1 LLEKDKRVRLGS
13 RSWKVIAVLTATA
26 AGLNLAS
33 TGERAAVR
41 ASGQEP
47 SRITAELAEAL
58 SRAAPAE
65 RIPVLV
71 QMAQLS
77 SSRPLSWDPDYRAAE
92 HASNLAE
99 LYSTSVAGLRSRL
112 PAGLAADVGAGRVLW
127 IGGSIAA
134 QLTSSQV
141 RMLESLPGVQRIH
154 YDGLI
159 EVELAADPTGLRLWA
174 PGLPLAVQSLEGGLP
189 WGLEAIGAPELWAA
203 GATGQG
209 TVVAIID
216 SGVDGTHPLLWR
228 KWRGNSTS
236 PAEAWFDPW
245 GLSATPVDDDF
256 TAGAGHGTIVASIAV
271 GSLEPGDTIQVLGER
286 RVVQDELEVV
296 TGVAPGAEWV
306 AANGFEDLGGVTYT
320 RSSVLLQ
327 AMQWVLDPDGD
338 PATVSD
344 VPDVLNNSWGFPPG
358 GCDGPFDR
366 AIDALEAAGVPVVF
380 AAGNLSSGFQTVAG
394 PAERA
399 DLLLNAFA
407 VGAVELDEGDI
418 VVSDNSLG
426 GPSRCAPGAVKPEV
440 VAPGEIPVVR
450 NFGPHMG
457 IVLGNSGVF
466 TSWASPHAAGALAL
480 LRGLNRA
487 VGAGDLK
494 AALFSTA
501 DDLPPP
507 GLDNR
512 SGAGLLDLVAAAEAI
527 GGLGGVR
534 LAVAHWTWDSTLASL
549 DLELHNRGRTP
560 FPGGSA
566 ELRRGAGASTLAR
579 AQAPMIG
586 AQGRG
591 RLTFSGTPDDLMSG
605 PPPSLRLESDGA
617 ILDLPISLSAATATA
632 VVLEDGDARFSLD
645 ARGRLGRVAGDP
657 GFELLG
663 GDWLTAGA
671 FLYGDGE
678 RVSDAA
684 YVDVLQQPSLKQ
696 NPVGSDTDWHDVSV
710 VAAGNGAEIDF
721 SDDRALNPLGATI
734 HQSVDLIAV
743 GDSAAFAAL
752 AMRVDYER
760 GGLPLAGLLLDWD
773 LSERD
778 SVFWDAELGASV
790 MTAADSSGPWAALAT
805 APRPPATHAAVP
817 LGTPEAGFYLL
828 GSAAGVL
835 AKLGGFTDEEKARY
849 MRLGGLGVSSSDI
862 ADWAQLVT
870 VGPLARG
877 ESMTFLAAFGS
888 SRATLRL
895 ALDSARVLAGDGN
908 GESGRSGVLAL
919 LPAYPNP
926 FDPGAG
932 AVISLPFL
940 TDRGSEPLVAR
951 LEIYTIAGRLLYSE
965 RREYGPDVPVE
976 PFRWNG
982 LLADGESAASGVYG
996 YIIRVGRER
1005 RYGKFVVLK

>member
-1 LLEKDKRVRLGS
+1 V
-13 RSWKVIAVLTATA
+13 
-26 AGLNLAS
+26 
-33 TGERAAVR
+33 

-47 SRITAELAEAL
+47 SKITAELAAAL
-58 SRAAPAE
+58 SRGAPAE
-65 RIPVLV
+65 RVPVLV
-71 QMAQLS
+71 QVNRLS
-77 SSRPLSWDPDYRAAE
+77 PARPLAFDPDSRAAV
-92 HASNLAE
+92 HASNLAD
-99 LYSTSVAGLRSRL
+99 LYSSSLARLRSGL
-112 PAGLAADVGAGRVLW
+112 PAELAADLGAGQLLW
-127 IGGSIAA
+127 IGGSVAA
-134 QLTSSQV
+134 HLTPSQV
-141 RMLESLPGVQRIH
+141 RELASQPSIQRIH

-159 EVELAADPTGLRLWA
+159 EVELAADPGAVRLWA
-174 PGLPLAVQSLEGGLP
+174 PGLPLAAQGAGGLA
-189 WGLEAIGAPELWAA
+189 WGLEALGAPELWAA

-228 KWRGNSTS
+228 SWRGTTTS

-271 GSLEPGDTIQVLGER
+271 GSLEPGDTIQVGAER
-286 RVVQDELEVV
+286 RVVEEELEVV
-296 TGVAPGAEWV
+296 TGVAPGAQWV
-306 AANGFEDLGGVTYT
+306 AANGFEGLGGVTYT

-327 AMQWVLDPDGD
+327 SMQWVLDPDGD

-380 AAGNLSSGFQTVAG
+380 AAGNLSSGFQTVAA

-407 VGAVELDEGDI
+407 VGAVELDDGEI

-426 GPSRCAPGAVKPEV
+426 GPSPCAPGAVKPEV
-440 VAPGEIPVVR
+440 VAPGEVPVVR
-450 NFGPHMG
+450 NLGPHTG
-457 IVLGNSGVF
+457 IVLGRSGVF
-466 TSWASPHAAGALAL
+466 TSWASPHVAGALAV
-480 LRGLNRA
+480 LRGLNRTA
-487 VGAGDLK
+487 SAGELK
-494 AALFSTA
+494 AALYSSA

-512 SGAGLLDLVAAAEAI
+512 SGAGFLDLVAAAELV

-534 LAVAHWTWDSTLASL
+534 LAVADWAWDSTSASL
-549 DLELHNRGRTP
+549 DVELHNRGGAP

-566 ELRRGAGASTLAR
+566 ELRRVPGDSSLAH

-591 RLTFSGTPDDLMSG
+591 VMTFFGIPDHLMSDARL
-605 PPPSLRLESDGA
+605 SLRLESDGA
-617 ILDLPISLSAATATA
+617 ILDLPISLSAPTATA

-657 GFELLG
+657 GFQMLG

-671 FLYGDGE
+671 FLYGDGD

-684 YVDVLQQPSLKQ
+684 YVDVLQRPSLKQ
-696 NPVGSDTDWHDVSV
+696 NPVASDTDWRDVAI
-710 VAAGNGAEIDF
+710 VAAGNGAEIEF
-721 SDDRALNPLGATI
+721 SDDRALNPLGATV
-734 HQSVDLIAV
+734 HGSVNLVVV

-752 AMRVDYER
+752 SMRVDYER
-760 GGLPLAGLLLDWD
+760 GALPLAGVLLDWD
-773 LSERD
+773 LSGRD
-778 SVFWDAELGASV
+778 SVSWDAQLAASV
-790 MTAADSSGPWAALAT
+790 MTAADSSGPWVALAT
-805 APRPPATHAAVP
+805 VPRPPATHAAIP
-817 LGTPEAGFYLL
+817 LGTPEAGHYLV
-828 GSAAGVL
+828 GSDVGVL
-835 AKLGGFTDEEKARY
+835 AKLGGFTDAEKARF
-849 MRLGGLGVSSSDI
+849 MRLGGPGTSRRAVE
-862 ADWAQLVT
+862 DWAQLVT

-877 ESMTFLAAFGS
+877 ETITFLAAIAS
-888 SRATLRL
+888 SKAALRAT
-895 ALDSARVLAGDGN
+895 LDSARAFAADGSGDTRG
-908 GESGRSGVLAL
+908 SGVLAL

-932 AVISLPFL
+932 RVIKLPFL
-940 TDRGSEPLVAR
+940 ADRGSEPLVAR
-951 LEIYTIAGRLLYSE
+951 LDIYTIAGRLVHSE

-976 PFRWNG
+976 PFSWNG
-982 LLADGESAASGVYG
+982 VLADGKSAASGVYG
-996 YIIRVGRER
+996 YIIRVGRAR
-1005 RYGKFVVLK
+1005 KYGKFVVLK